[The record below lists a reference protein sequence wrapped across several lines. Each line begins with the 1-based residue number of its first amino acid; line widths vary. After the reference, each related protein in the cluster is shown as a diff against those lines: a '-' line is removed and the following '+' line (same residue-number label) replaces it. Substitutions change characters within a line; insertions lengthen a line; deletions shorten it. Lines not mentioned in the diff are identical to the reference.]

1 MEQKIKGQAA
11 IEFLVTYGWAILAA
25 MLVIAALSYFG
36 ITNPATSLPD
46 KCLFSNAFECNDY
59 IITSSTASV
68 RLVNI
73 LGQGIYS
80 NLPDNISAIL
90 TDTGAACTVSA
101 NGVPNPT
108 YLDPEAIME
117 VTCNNPPGAPFDK
130 GDKARIKMT
139 ITYSKNPSG
148 YDQVSLGEVYA
159 TVQ

>member
-59 IITSSTASV
+59 IITSSAASV

-73 LGQGIYS
+73 LGQTIYS
-80 NLPDNISAIL
+80 NNNISAIL
-90 TDTGAACTVSA
+90 TDNGASCIVNASGVVSPA
-101 NGVPNPT
+101 S
-108 YLDPEAIME
+108 LDPEAIME

-139 ITYSKNPSG
+139 IIYSKNPSG